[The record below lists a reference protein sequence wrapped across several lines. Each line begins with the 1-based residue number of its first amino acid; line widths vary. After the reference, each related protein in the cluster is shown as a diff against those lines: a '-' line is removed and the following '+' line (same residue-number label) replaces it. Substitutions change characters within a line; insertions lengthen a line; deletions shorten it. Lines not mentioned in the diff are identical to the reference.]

1 MNQRFAGVT
10 LALAAMAM
18 FFAVLNS
25 TRHEA
30 DMLLVNGT
38 VYTLDAG
45 NTIAQAV
52 AIRGNRIAAV
62 GGSEDLRR
70 RFDTDT
76 VIDLGGKTVMPGFI
90 DAHAHMSGLGQLMQ
104 SVILVGTSS
113 PQEILDLV
121 RTRTL
126 QAPPGTWI
134 HGRGWDQNRWEVKE
148 FPTASQLDAVS
159 PDHPVVLIRID
170 GHAIWV
176 NSRAME
182 LAHVNRETPDPA
194 GGKIMRFPGG
204 EPTGV
209 FLDGARAVI
218 ESIIPPETPDGIERD
233 ILTAAAVCAKAGLT
247 EVHDMG
253 IDSLRVE
260 IYRRLARENRLPV
273 RIYAAISAPGPAWEF
288 WKRKGPLIGSGDGM
302 LTIRSMKLYMDGALG
317 SRGAAL
323 VEEYSDDPGNRGL
336 TMLSAAELET
346 LVRDA
351 IKRGFQ
357 PCVHAIGDRAN
368 HAVLNGFEKV
378 LDSLPAGD
386 YRPRI
391 EHAQVLLQEDIPR
404 FKKLGVLPSMQPI
417 HATSDMYWAEARL
430 GPSRIRGAYA
440 WRSLLE
446 TGAII
451 PGGSDF
457 PNDGM
462 NPLWGFYAA
471 FTRADRNG
479 YPQDGW
485 YREQRMTRQEAARC
499 FTAWGAYAAFEENS
513 KGSIEPGKLADLTLL
528 SKDIMQVS
536 PQDVLSTAVEMTI
549 VGGRVVYQI
558 SGQNSG
564 QNSGQKPAAGG
575 AQ

>member
-1 MNQRFAGVT
+1 MNRKTAGAI
-10 LALAAMAM
+10 LALFATAM
-18 FFAVLNS
+18 FLTVISS
-25 TRHEA
+25 TRHKA

-38 VYTLDAG
+38 VLTLDAQ
-45 NTIAQAV
+45 NTVAGAV

-62 GGSEDLRR
+62 GTSADLRS
-70 RFDTDT
+70 RFDSDT
-76 VIDLGGKTVMPGFI
+76 VIDLEGKTVVPGFI

-113 PQEILDLV
+113 PEEIVGLV
-121 RTRTL
+121 RARTREV
-126 QAPPGTWI
+126 APGAWI
-134 HGRGWDQNRWEVKE
+134 HGRGWDQNRWENKE
-148 FPTASQLDAVS
+148 FPSASQLDAVS

-176 NSRAME
+176 NTRALE
-182 LAHVNRETPDPA
+182 LAHVSRSTQDPP
-194 GGKIMRFPGG
+194 GGRIIRTRSG

-209 FLDGARAVI
+209 FLDEARALI
-218 ESIIPPETPDGIERD
+218 ERFVPSETPEEIERD
-233 ILTAAAVCAKAGLT
+233 ILTAAAACAKSGLT

-253 IDSLRVE
+253 IDSLRIG
-260 IYRRLARENRLPV
+260 IYRRLAGEKRLPV
-273 RIYAAISAPGPAWEF
+273 RIYAAISAPGPAWNF
-288 WKRKGPLIGSGDGM
+288 WKEQGPLIGAGGGM

-323 VEEYSDDPGNRGL
+323 VEQYSDDPGNRGL
-336 TMLSAAELET
+336 TMLGAAELES

-351 IKRGFQ
+351 IAHGFQ

-368 HAVLNGFEKV
+368 HAVLDAYEHV
-378 LDSLPAGD
+378 LNALPAGD

-391 EHAQVLLQEDIPR
+391 EHAQVILPEDISR
-404 FKKLGVLPSMQPI
+404 FKRLGVLPSMQPI

-430 GPSRIRGAYA
+430 GPSRIHEAYA

-446 TGAII
+446 TGSII

-462 NPLWGFYAA
+462 EPLWGFYAA
-471 FTRADRNG
+471 FTRADRSG

-485 YREQRMTRQEAARC
+485 YRDQRMTREEAIRC
-499 FTAWGAYAAFEENS
+499 FTAWGAYAGFEEGA

-528 SKDIMQVS
+528 SRNIMQVS
-536 PQDVLSTAVEMTI
+536 PPEVLTTNVEMTI
-549 VGGRVVYQI
+549 VDGRVTYR
-558 SGQNSG
+558 
-564 QNSGQKPAAGG
+564 KPAGGG
-575 AQ
+575 AP